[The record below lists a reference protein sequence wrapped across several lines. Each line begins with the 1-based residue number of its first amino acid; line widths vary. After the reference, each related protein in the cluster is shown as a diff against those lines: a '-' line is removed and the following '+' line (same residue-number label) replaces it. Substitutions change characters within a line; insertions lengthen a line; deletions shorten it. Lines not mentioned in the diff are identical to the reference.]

1 MTRIYEI
8 VDAKTKEVLN
18 VFRQPI
24 YVRIKNVEWNEYVEK
39 IKKAKKEGRNIK

>member
-1 MTRIYEI
+1 MTKIYEI
-8 VDAKTKEVLN
+8 VDANNQEVLN

-24 YVRIKNVEWNEYVEK
+24 YVRIKNVDWDKYVEK